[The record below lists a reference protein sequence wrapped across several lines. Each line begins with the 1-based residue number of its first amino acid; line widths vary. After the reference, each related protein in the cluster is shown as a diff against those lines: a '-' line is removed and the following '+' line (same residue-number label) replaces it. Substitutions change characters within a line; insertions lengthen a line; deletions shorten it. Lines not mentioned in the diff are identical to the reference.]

1 MSIHKDVCWIGFFP
15 GSRPVETRGSC
26 TSYEDERLPVPIHL
40 SFFLFFNILL
50 SFPPPTSAP
59 CFPAAGLLG
68 DKDDA
73 ILFFQAC
80 MI

>member
-26 TSYEDERLPVPIHL
+26 ASYEDERLPVPIHL
-40 SFFLFFNILL
+40 SFLFLIFSFL
-50 SFPPPTSAP
+50 SLPPTSAP
-59 CFPAAGLLG
+59 FFPAAGLLG